1 MKNINTYKKISYYKI
16 LLLSFSIFLF
26 YGLVDF
32 DFRTDKSTQ
41 LEIYRNELAK
51 IEKDILDTKS
61 AITLNSEQLK
71 NYSAQVSAVA
81 DLLKRVQ
88 PADTLKEERAL
99 ILMDEQLKKVND
111 KLTKIKSKFGARV
124 VWLYKNGENYES
136 ELLFSSKS
144 LNDFYVRL
152 AYLEKATS
160 LRKSEFDKIRKEQKV
175 LQEAKRILNLSYT
188 QKAKYIE
195 GKTEDKQS
203 LMEKKI
209 QYESKVKSFK
219 YRVDELERR
228 KDFLNKHIKIIEDQ
242 LADKSFDN
250 YVTLDQTVNYDG
262 QPVSTLKGKLIL
274 PVLSTYVIKDFGLG
288 FDFNHRIY
296 SYNTGIDVS
305 IAKGSEVKAIASGTV
320 ESIIFM
326 PMYGNVIFINH
337 AEGFKSAYAILE
349 NIKVKPGDVV
359 KAGNII
365 AYTSENENGQSFHFE
380 LWRWSRALDPKQWIK
395 VN

>member
-1 MKNINTYKKISYYKI
+1 MSKIRIYKIIFDYKI

-26 YGLVDF
+26 CGLVDF
-32 DFRTDKSTQ
+32 DFRTDKSNQ
-41 LEIYRNELAK
+41 LEIYKQELVK
-51 IEKDILDTKS
+51 IEKDILDVNS
-61 AITLNSEQLK
+61 AISLNNEQLK

-81 DLLKRVQ
+81 DLLKKVQ
-88 PADTLKEERAL
+88 PDTLKEERAL

-111 KLTKIKSKFGARV
+111 KLTKIKAKFGARII
-124 VWLYKNGENYES
+124 WLYKNGQNYES

-152 AYLEKATS
+152 AYLEKATQI
-160 LRKSEFDKIRKEQKV
+160 RKSEFDKIRKEQKV
-175 LQEAKRILNLSYT
+175 LTEAKKILSLSYA
-188 QKAKYIE
+188 QKTKTIE
-195 GKTEDKQS
+195 SKTEDKQT

-209 QYESKVKSFK
+209 QYENKVKSLK
-219 YRVDELERR
+219 YRIEELNRR
-228 KDFLNKHIKIIEDQ
+228 KDFVTKNIRLIENQ
-242 LADKSFDN
+242 LADKSFDH
-250 YVTLDQTVNYDG
+250 YVTLDQNVTYEG
-262 QPVSTLKGKLIL
+262 QPVSTLKGKLIV
-274 PVLSTYVIKDFGLG
+274 PVLSTFILKDFGLG
-288 FDFNHRIY
+288 FDLDHRIY

-337 AEGFKSAYAILE
+337 GEGIKSVYGVIE
-349 NIKVKPGDVV
+349 NIKVKQGDIV
-359 KAGNII
+359 KAGTVI
-365 AYTSENENGQSFHFE
+365 ASTSDNENGQSFHFE

>member
-1 MKNINTYKKISYYKI
+1 MFNIEPYKVILNYKI
-16 LLLSFSIFLF
+16 LLLSLSVFLF

-32 DFRTDKSTQ
+32 DFRTDKSSQ
-41 LEIYRNELAK
+41 LEIYRQELAK
-51 IEKDILDTKS
+51 IEKDILDNKS
-61 AITLNSEQLK
+61 AIAFNTEQYK

-88 PADTLKEERAL
+88 PDTLKEERAL

-111 KLTKIKSKFGARV
+111 KLTKIKAKFGARV
-124 VWLYKNGENYES
+124 IWLYKNGENYES

-152 AYLEKATS
+152 AYLEKATK
-160 LRKSEFDKIRKEQKV
+160 LRKSEFEKIRKEQKV
-175 LQEAKRILNLSYT
+175 LQEAKRILSLSYG

-195 GKTEDKQS
+195 SKTEDKQS
-203 LMEKKI
+203 LLEKKI
-209 QYESKVKSFK
+209 QFENKMKTLK
-219 YRVDELERR
+219 YRNEELEQR
-228 KDFLNKHIKIIEDQ
+228 KDFLNKNIKIIETQ
-242 LADKSFDN
+242 LADKTFEH
-250 YVTLDQTVNYDG
+250 YVTLDQTVNYEG
-262 QPVSTLKGKLIL
+262 QPVSTLKGKLIV
-274 PVLSTYVIKDFGLG
+274 PVLSTYILKDYGLG
-288 FDFNHRIY
+288 FDFSHRIY
-296 SYNTGIDVS
+296 TYNTGVDVS
-305 IAKGSEVKAIASGTV
+305 IAKGSEVKAIAAGTV

-337 AEGFKSAYAILE
+337 GEGFKSVYGVTE
-349 NIKVKPGDVV
+349 NIKVKQGDIV

-365 AYTSENENGQSFHFE
+365 AYTSDNENGQSFHFE